1 MFMIALWPLVLV
13 GLFFLVKDT
22 AKQSGVDFKFWFT
35 GLDVLKDQ
43 YARAEMDFE
52 EFERKKEYLHSYPK
66 K

>member
-1 MFMIALWPLVLV
+1 MFMIALWLLVLV
-13 GLFFLVKDT
+13 GLFFLVKHT